1 MWAIMKL
8 SDLCTKTIKD
18 TSSAD
23 VSRNAQLLTR
33 AGYINKLMAGV
44 YSYLPLGCR
53 VLNKVENIVREEMNA
68 IGAQEILMPALQ
80 PKEIWE
86 TTGRWDKVDVLFKLS
101 GQGDRDLALGPTHEE
116 VVTPLIG
123 SYIQSYRD
131 LPKKVYQIQTK
142 FRNEPRAKSGLLRG
156 REFRMKDMYSFHV
169 DQRGLDEF
177 YEQAI
182 QAYKNVYKRCGL
194 GELTLLTYA
203 SGGIFSKYSHE
214 FQTITPYGE
223 DVVYRIPGTD
233 VAINREII
241 EDKEVLSE
249 LIPDYKDG
257 DEAKLEELKA
267 IEVGNIF
274 KLGSRFTD
282 SFGVEFAGAD
292 GQKGKVVMGCY
303 GIGPSRVMGT
313 IAEVL
318 SDDKGLIWPD
328 EVAPFHVH
336 LVSLCRDEG
345 EVKICN
351 DLYQQ
356 LRSLGIDVLYD
367 DRQGVQTGEKL
378 ADADLIGVPLRV
390 LVSKKTIT
398 QNAVEVKGRLDQE
411 SQMVATT
418 ELLGYIRS
426 KFIHLKH

>member
-1 MWAIMKL
+1 MKL
-8 SDLCTKTIKD
+8 SDLCTKTIKYSSD
-18 TSSAD
+18 TD

-33 AGYINKLMAGV
+33 AGYINQLMAGV
-44 YSYLPLGCR
+44 YSYLPLGYR
-53 VLNKVENIVREEMNA
+53 VLNKIENIVRQEMNA

-86 TTGRWDKVDVLFKLS
+86 TTGRWNKVDVLFKLN
-101 GQGDRDLALGPTHEE
+101 GQGDRELALGPTHEE
-116 VVTPLIG
+116 VVTPLMG
-123 SYIQSYRD
+123 SFIQSYRD

-169 DQRGLDEF
+169 DQQGLDEF
-177 YEQAI
+177 YEQATH
-182 QAYKNVYKRCGL
+182 AYKKVYQRCGL

-233 VAINREII
+233 IAINREII
-241 EDKEVLSE
+241 EDKEILSE
-249 LIPDYKDG
+249 LMHAYKEG
-257 DEAKLEELKA
+257 DEAELEELKA

-282 SFGVEFAGAD
+282 SFDVAFAGTD
-292 GQKGKVVMGCY
+292 GQKGKIMMGCY

-318 SDDKGLIWPD
+318 SDDKGLVWPN

-336 LVSLCRDEG
+336 LVSLCRDES
-345 EVKICN
+345 EIQMCN
-351 DLYQQ
+351 TLYQQ
-356 LRSLGIDVLYD
+356 LQSSGIDVLYD
-367 DRQGVQTGEKL
+367 DRQGIQTGEKL
-378 ADADLIGVPLRV
+378 ADADLIGIPLRV
-390 LVSKKTIT
+390 LMSKKTIA
-398 QNAVEVKGRLDQE
+398 QSMVEVKGRSDHE
-411 SQMVATT
+411 SQLIAISGI
-418 ELLGYIRS
+418 ENYIFS
-426 KFIHLKH
+426 KLKKF

>member
-1 MWAIMKL
+1 MKL
-8 SDLCTKTIKD
+8 SDLCTKTIKYSSD
-18 TSSAD
+18 TD

-33 AGYINKLMAGV
+33 AGYINQLMAGV
-44 YSYLPLGCR
+44 YSYLPLGFR
-53 VLNKVENIVREEMNA
+53 VLNKIENIVREEMNA

-86 TTGRWDKVDVLFKLS
+86 TTGRWNKVDVLFKLN
-101 GQGDRDLALGPTHEE
+101 GQGDRELALGPTHEE
-116 VVTPLIG
+116 VVTPLMG
-123 SYIQSYRD
+123 SFIQSYRD

-169 DQRGLDEF
+169 DQHGLDEF
-177 YEQAI
+177 YEQTI

-233 VAINREII
+233 IAINREII
-241 EDKEVLSE
+241 EDKGILSE
-249 LIPDYKDG
+249 LMTDYKEG
-257 DEAKLEELKA
+257 DEEGLEELRA

-274 KLGSRFTD
+274 KLGCRFTD
-282 SFGVEFAGAD
+282 SFGITFAGAD

-318 SDDKGLIWPD
+318 SDNRGLIWPN
-328 EVAPFHVH
+328 EIAPFHAH

-345 EVKICN
+345 NINICN
-351 DLYQQ
+351 AIYKKLQ
-356 LRSLGIDVLYD
+356 SSGVDVLYD
-367 DRQGVQTGEKL
+367 DRQGIQAGVKL
-378 ADADLIGVPLRV
+378 ADADLIGVPLRIV
-390 LVSKKTIT
+390 VSKKNIEK
-398 QNAVEVKGRLDQE
+398 NLIEVKERLNEE
-411 SQMVATT
+411 S
-418 ELLGYIRS
+418 LLLSILEFENYMLTRFKKS
-426 KFIHLKH
+426 